1 MAEGSM
7 ISILIMIRIIKD
19 LLIIGA
25 MKNSNSPKII
35 DRITKVIDENMRT
48 NITIQQIIKVKDK
61 IMAATDNITTNI
73 LKEIMIQEPKWCSTL
88 QIDRI
93 ILRINITSPSDI
105 TMIMN
110 INEGLNISKIS
121 DRTIDNTTIPIK

>member
-25 MKNSNSPKII
+25 MKNSNSLKII

-48 NITIQQIIKVKDK
+48 NITIQEIIKGKDK
-61 IMAATDNITTNI
+61 IMGATDNITTNF
-73 LKEIMIQEPKWCSTL
+73 LKEIMIQEPK
-88 QIDRI
+88 
-93 ILRINITSPSDI
+93 
-105 TMIMN
+105 
-110 INEGLNISKIS
+110 
-121 DRTIDNTTIPIK
+121 

>member
-1 MAEGSM
+1 
-7 ISILIMIRIIKD
+7 MIRIIKD

-105 TMIMN
+105 TMIRT
-110 INEGLNISKIS
+110 INGGLNISKIS